1 MKHPFAL
8 TLLLAAALAPTV
20 ATAQKAPAKNYAN
33 SHSEYWLNSDINR
46 TGAVIAPHASFFP
59 YESTELAEKNASKA
73 NSKRYLSLEG
83 DWKFNFVN
91 SHNERPVGFE
101 AVDYDDSK
109 WEDFKVPGMFELN
122 GHGDPIYKNIGY
134 AWANQFEN
142 NPPIVEE
149 RNNYTGSYRRT
160 FDIPADWK
168 GEEIIMH
175 IGSATSNLQVWVNG
189 KWVGYSE
196 DSKDA
201 VEFDITKFL
210 KPGQPNLIAM
220 QVMRWCDGSYFE
232 DQDFWRFTGIARECY
247 LMTRPKAHIEDIIIT
262 PDLTSPNPSEGGA
275 YEDATLAI
283 NVKTANAKG
292 QKVQLTL
299 KDASGN
305 VVKEETC
312 SVTKVTPP
320 SEGTG
325 EVLWSITNPLK
336 WTAETPNLYRLRV
349 DLLDKKGAVTQ
360 STTQNVG
367 FRKVEIK
374 DNGQGAQLLVNGQPI
389 LVKGTDRHELDPD
402 GGYVVSVKRMREDLK
417 IMKEHNIN
425 AIRTSHYPND
435 PHFYNLCDE
444 MGFYVVSEANLESH
458 GMGYGEGTLAIRPEF
473 LTPHLE
479 RNIQNVE
486 VQKNHP
492 SVIIWSLGNEAGY
505 GENFDKAY
513 DMVKKMDPSRPVQ
526 YERTGEGYATDIF
539 CPMYVSVPDCERY
552 LKDPKRNTRPLI
564 QCEYAHA
571 MGQSMGGFRD
581 YWNLIREYPNYQ
593 GGFIWDFVDQAI
605 RVKSADGNTIYAYG
619 GDFGRYPASDHNFN
633 CNGFIGAD
641 RTPHSEAA
649 EVAYYYQNVWTKL
662 VDANNGRLEVY
673 NEQFFA
679 PLEGIDLEWKLL
691 ANGQVVAAGGGKIPT
706 IQPQQKLTVDLE
718 GWKMPRIAG
727 ELTLNVEY
735 RITKPEP
742 LRKVGDVI
750 ARQEFALT
758 DYNFESIEGMEQ
770 NFMMTEGQ
778 VSRDEQLASFTLSS
792 DRLAVTFNKRTGF
805 IDYIDLDGKSL
816 LEEQNYM
823 KGALATST
831 GEVAT
836 ASLVPDFWRATTDN
850 DYGAGL
856 QNVLGAWKDPEM
868 QFKGFKEADDPHT
881 HTVEANYEL
890 PALEATL
897 TLSYSVTTDNRLVVR
912 QKLTTHPTT
921 RERKPFIPRFGMQM
935 VLAPEFDR
943 VSYYGRGP
951 IENYQDRND
960 ATFLGQYDFRV
971 RDQKC
976 TYVRPQE
983 FGNHTD
989 VRTWTV
995 TNAAGKGITVSGC
1008 QPLECSTLPYLT
1020 ADLDDGP
1027 SKEAHQSH
1035 SGDLRERRF
1044 NVLHIADK
1052 QMGLGCENSW
1062 GAWPM
1067 MKYMIPYGD
1076 MEYTFVISPAE

>member
-1 MKHPFAL
+1 MRTSFAL
-8 TLLLAAALAPTV
+8 TLLFAAALTPSLAF
-20 ATAQKAPAKNYAN
+20 AQKSKAPAKNYAN
-33 SHSEYWLNSDINR
+33 EHAEYWLNSDINR
-46 TGAVIAPHASFFP
+46 TGAILAPHASFFP
-59 YESTELAEKNASKA
+59 YESTELAERNAVKA
-73 NSKRYLSLEG
+73 SSKRYLSLKG

-101 AVDYDDSK
+101 AVGFDDSA

-168 GEEIIMH
+168 GEQIIMH

-201 VEFDITKFL
+201 VEFDLTKFL

-232 DQDFWRFTGIARECY
+232 DQDFWRFTGIARECFLY
-247 LMTRPKAHIEDIIIT
+247 SRPNAHIDDITIT
-262 PDLTSPNPSEGGA
+262 PDLDA
-275 YEDATLAI
+275 QYKDATLAI
-283 NVKTANAKG
+283 NVATAGAKG
-292 QKVQLTL
+292 QKVNLVLT
-299 KDASGN
+299 DAAKN
-305 VVKEETC
+305 VVKEEQ
-312 SVTKVTPP
+312 VAVNGKGNAVAN
-320 SEGTG
+320 
-325 EVLWSITNPLK
+325 WSLANPLK
-336 WTAETPNLYRLRV
+336 WTAETPNLYTLRV
-349 DLLDKKGAVTQ
+349 DLLDKKGNVTQ

-374 DNGQGAQLLVNGQPI
+374 DNGQGAQLLVNGQPV

-458 GMGYGEGTLAIRPEF
+458 GMGYGAGTLAIRPEF

-479 RNIQNVE
+479 RNVQNVT
-486 VQKNHP
+486 VQRNHP

-513 DMVKKMDPSRPVQ
+513 DMVKAMDPSRPVQ

-539 CPMYVSVPDCERY
+539 CPMYISVPDCERY
-552 LKDPKRNTRPLI
+552 LTDAKRNTRPLI

-581 YWNLIREYPNYQ
+581 YWELIRKYPNYQ

-649 EVAYYYQNVWTKL
+649 EVAYYYQNIWTKL
-662 VDANNGRLEVY
+662 VDANNGKLEVF

-679 PLEGIDLEWKLL
+679 PLENIDLEWKLL

-718 GWKMPRIAG
+718 GWKMPRIGG

-742 LRKVGDVI
+742 LRKVGDVV
-750 ARQEFALT
+750 ARQEFALGE
-758 DYNFESIEGMEQ
+758 YNYISSSQILDEAKMAQG
-770 NFMMTEGQ
+770 T
-778 VSRDEQLASFTLSS
+778 VSRDEQLASFTIAS
-792 DRLAVTFNKRTGF
+792 DRLAVTFNKETGF
-805 IDYIDLDGKSL
+805 VDYIDLDGQPL
-816 LEEQNYM
+816 LEDQNYM
-823 KGALATST
+823 KAALATST

-850 DYGAGL
+850 DYGANL
-856 QNVLGAWKDPEM
+856 QNVLGAWKNPEM
-868 QFKGFKEADDPHT
+868 QFKGFSENHAPDNKACIVT
-881 HTVEANYEL
+881 ATYEL

-897 TLSYSVTTDNRLVVR
+897 TLGYFLTADNRLVVH
-912 QKLTTHPTT
+912 QALKTHPTT

-960 ATFLGQYDFRV
+960 ATFLGQYDFKV

-995 TNAAGKGITVSGC
+995 TNAAGKGITVSA
-1008 QPLECSTLPYLT
+1008 PKALECSTLPYLT

-1027 SKEAHQSH
+1027 TKEAHQSH

-1076 MEYTFVISPAE
+1076 MEYDFVISPAE

>member
-1 MKHPFAL
+1 MKNSFAIALLCAVAL
-8 TLLLAAALAPTV
+8 TPAV
-20 ATAQKAPAKNYAN
+20 ASAQKQKAVARNYAN
-33 SHSEYWLNSDINR
+33 EHAEYWLNSDINR
-46 TGAVIAPHASFFP
+46 TGAVLAPHASFFP
-59 YESTELAEKNASKA
+59 YESIELAEQNAAKA
-73 NSKRYLSLEG
+73 SSKRYLSLEG
-83 DWKFNFVN
+83 DWKFNFVVN
-91 SHNERPVGFE
+91 HNERPQGFE
-101 AVDYDDSK
+101 TVGYDDSQ
-109 WEDFKVPGMFELN
+109 WEDFMVPGMFELN

-134 AWANQFEN
+134 AWATQFEN

-149 RNNYTGSYRRT
+149 KNNYTGSYRRT

-168 GEEIIMH
+168 GEQIIMH

-189 KWVGYSE
+189 NWVGYSE

-201 VEFDITKFL
+201 AEFDITKFL

-247 LMTRPKAHIEDIIIT
+247 LFSRPQAHIDDIKIT
-262 PDLTSPNPSEGGA
+262 PDLDA
-275 YEDATLAI
+275 QYKDATLA
-283 NVKTANAKG
+283 VRVSTAGAKG
-292 QKVQLTL
+292 QKVNLVMT
-299 KDASGN
+299 DAGN
-305 VVKEETC
+305 KVVKEEQ
-312 SVTKVTPP
+312 VAIDGKGNVA
-320 SEGTG
+320 
-325 EVLWSITNPLK
+325 VDWSIANPLK

-349 DLLDKKGAVTQ
+349 DLLDKKGNVTQ
-360 STTQNVG
+360 STCQNVG
-367 FRKVEIK
+367 FRKVEVRSV
-374 DNGQGAQLLVNGQPI
+374 DGQPAQLLVNGQPV

-402 GGYVVSVKRMREDLK
+402 GGYVVSVKRMRQDLQ
-417 IMKEHNIN
+417 IMKRHNIN

-435 PHFYNLCDE
+435 PRFYDLCDE
-444 MGFYVVSEANLESH
+444 MGFYVVAETNLESH

-513 DMVKKMDPSRPVQ
+513 DMVKAMDPSRPVQ

-539 CPMYVSVPDCERY
+539 CPMYVDVRGCENY
-552 LKDPKRNTRPLI
+552 LTNPNRNKRPLI

-581 YWNLIREYPNYQ
+581 YWELIRKYPNYQ

-605 RVKSADGNTIYAYG
+605 RVKSADDNTIYAYG

-641 RTPHSEAA
+641 RRPHSEAA

-662 VDANNGRLEVY
+662 VDAKQGKLEVF

-679 PLEGIDLEWKLL
+679 PLEDIDLEWTLL
-691 ANGQVVAAGGGKIPT
+691 AEGQVAAAGGGKIPT
-706 IQPQQKLTVDLE
+706 IDPQKSITVDLE
-718 GWKMPRIAG
+718 GWQFPDIDG

-742 LRKVGDVI
+742 LRRIGEVI
-750 ARQEFALT
+750 ARQEFVLGGNSFITNEQLAQ
-758 DYNFESIEGMEQ
+758 NIEAAQGL
-770 NFMMTEGQ
+770 
-778 VSRDEQLASFTLSS
+778 VSRDEQLACFTVSS
-792 DRLAVTFNKRTGF
+792 DRLAVTFNKSTGF
-805 IDYIDLDGKSL
+805 IDYIDLDGQPL

-823 KGALATST
+823 KAADATP
-831 GEVAT
+831 
-836 ASLVPDFWRATTDN
+836 SLIPDFWRAPTDN
-850 DYGAGL
+850 DYGANL
-856 QNVLGAWKDPEM
+856 QNVLGVWKNPEM
-868 QFKGFKEADDPHT
+868 QFKGIQEKNSDNGNARCVT
-881 HTVEANYEL
+881 ATYEL

-897 TLSYSVTTDNRLVVR
+897 TLDYTLTADNRLAVT
-912 QKLTTHPTT
+912 QQLKTHPTT
-921 RERKPFIPRFGMQM
+921 RERKPCVPRFGMQM
-935 VLAPEFDR
+935 VLAPEYDC
-943 VSYYGRGP
+943 VNYYGRGP
-951 IENYQDRND
+951 EENYIDRND
-960 ATFLGQYDFRV
+960 ATFLGQYSFRV
-971 RDQKC
+971 ADQEC

-989 VRTWTV
+989 VRSWTV
-995 TNAAGKGITVSGC
+995 TNKKGLGITIRGTKA
-1008 QPLECSTLPYLT
+1008 LECATLPYLT

-1027 SKEAHQSH
+1027 KKEAHQSH
-1035 SGDLRERRF
+1035 SGDLRQRRF

-1052 QMGLGCENSW
+1052 QMGLGCIDSW

-1067 MKYMIPYGD
+1067 GKYLIPYGD
-1076 MEYTFVISPAE
+1076 MEYTFVIEPAE

>member
-1 MKHPFAL
+1 MKQQFAIA
-8 TLLLAAALAPTV
+8 LLCAAALTPSIA
-20 ATAQKAPAKNYAN
+20 AAQAKNYAN
-33 SHSEYWLNSDINR
+33 EHKEYWLNSDVNR
-46 TGAVIAPHASFFP
+46 IGAILAPHASFFP
-59 YESTELAEKNASKA
+59 YESTELAERNAMKA
-73 NSKRYLSLEG
+73 TSKRYLSLKG

-101 AVDYDDSK
+101 AVGFDDSA
-109 WEDFKVPGMFELN
+109 WENFPVPGMFELN

-168 GEEIIMH
+168 GEQIIMH

-201 VEFDITKFL
+201 AEFDVTKFL

-232 DQDFWRFTGIARECY
+232 DQDFWRFTGIARECF
-247 LMTRPKAHIEDIIIT
+247 LMARPKAHIDDISIV
-262 PDLTSPNPSEGGA
+262 PDL
-275 YEDATLAI
+275 DAQYKDASLAV
-283 NVKTANAKG
+283 NVKTSGAKG
-292 QKVQLTL
+292 QKVNLVL
-299 KDASGN
+299 LDADKK
-305 VVKEETC
+305 VVKEGQ
-312 SVTKVTPP
+312 VAVDGK
-320 SEGTG
+320 GNARAD
-325 EVLWSITNPLK
+325 WSIDNPLK
-336 WTAETPNLYRLRV
+336 WTAETPNLYTLRI
-349 DLLDKKGAVTQ
+349 DLLDKKGSVTE

-374 DNGQGAQLLVNGQPI
+374 NAQLLVNGQPV

-458 GMGYGEGTLAIRPEF
+458 GMGYGAGTLAIRPEF

-513 DMVKKMDPSRPVQ
+513 DMVKAMDPSRPVQ

-539 CPMYVSVPDCERY
+539 CPMYISVPDCERY
-552 LKDPKRNTRPLI
+552 LTDAKRNTRPLI

-581 YWNLIREYPNYQ
+581 YWELIRKYPNYQ

-649 EVAYYYQNVWTKL
+649 EVAYYYQNIWSKL
-662 VDANNGRLEVY
+662 VDANNGKLEVY

-706 IQPQQKLTVDLE
+706 VQPQQKLTVDLE

-735 RITKPEP
+735 RITKAEP

-750 ARQEFALT
+750 ARQEFAIS
-758 DYNFESIEGMEQ
+758 DYNWP
-770 NFMMTEGQ
+770 
-778 VSRDEQLASFTLSS
+778 VSTSEATADDAATASVSGKAVTKDEQLASFTLSN

-805 IDYIDLDGKSL
+805 IDYIDLDGQPV
-816 LEEQNYM
+816 LEDQNYM
-823 KGALATST
+823 KSAD
-831 GEVAT
+831 AT

-856 QNVLGAWKDPEM
+856 QNVLGAWKDPDM
-868 QFKGFKEADDPHT
+868 QFKGLEVNEHPAYT
-881 HTVEANYEL
+881 EVTANYEL
-890 PALEATL
+890 TALEATL
-897 TLSYSVTTDNRLVVR
+897 SYVYKLEADGPLSVTQSL
-912 QKLTTHPTT
+912 KTHPTT

-960 ATFLGQYDFRV
+960 ATFLGLYDFRV

-995 TNAAGKGITVSGC
+995 TNAQGQGITISGLK
-1008 QPLECSTLPYLT
+1008 PLECATLPYLT
-1020 ADLDDGP
+1020 SDLDDGP

-1076 MEYTFVISPAE
+1076 MEYTFIVAPAK

>member
-1 MKHPFAL
+1 MRTSFAL
-8 TLLLAAALAPTV
+8 SLLFAAALTPSLAF
-20 ATAQKAPAKNYAN
+20 AQKGKASAKNYAN
-33 SHSEYWLNSDINR
+33 EHKEYWLNSDVNR
-46 TGAVIAPHASFFP
+46 IGAILAPHASFFP
-59 YESTELAEKNASKA
+59 YESTELAERNAMKA
-73 NSKRYLSLEG
+73 TSKRYLSLKG

-101 AVDYDDSK
+101 AVGYDDSA
-109 WEDFKVPGMFELN
+109 WENFPVPGMFELN

-168 GEEIIMH
+168 GEQIIMH

-201 VEFDITKFL
+201 VEFDVTKFL

-232 DQDFWRFTGIARECY
+232 DQDFWRFTGIARECF
-247 LMTRPKAHIEDIIIT
+247 LMARPKAHIDDISIV
-262 PDLTSPNPSEGGA
+262 PDL
-275 YEDATLAI
+275 DAQYKDASLAV
-283 NVKTANAKG
+283 NVKTSGAKG
-292 QKVQLTL
+292 QKVNLVL
-299 KDASGN
+299 LDADKK
-305 VVKEETC
+305 VVKEEQ
-312 SVTKVTPP
+312 VALDGK
-320 SEGTG
+320 GNARAD
-325 EVLWSITNPLK
+325 WSIANPQK

-349 DLLDKKGAVTQ
+349 DLLDKKGSVTE

-374 DNGQGAQLLVNGQPI
+374 NAQLLVNGQPV

-458 GMGYGEGTLAIRPEF
+458 GMGYGAGTLAIRPEF

-513 DMVKKMDPSRPVQ
+513 DMVKAMDPSRPVQ

-539 CPMYVSVPDCERY
+539 CPMYVDVQGCKNY
-552 LKDPKRNTRPLI
+552 LDNPKRNTRPLI

-649 EVAYYYQNVWTKL
+649 EVAYYYQNIWSKL
-662 VDANNGRLEVY
+662 VDANNGQLEVY

-679 PLEGIDLEWKLL
+679 PLADVELCWTLL
-691 ANGQVVAAGGGKIPT
+691 ANGRPVAEGKGQLPAIAPQQKQVVALP
-706 IQPQQKLTVDLE
+706 D
-718 GWKMPRIAG
+718 WHMPRIAG
-727 ELTLNVEY
+727 ELALNVEY
-735 RITKPEP
+735 RLTKAEP

-750 ARQEFALT
+750 ARQEFVMS
-758 DYNFESIEGMEQ
+758 DYAWPTACAEDAPAAAVEDVLR
-770 NFMMTEGQ
+770 T
-778 VSRDEQLASFTLSS
+778 VDRDEQLASFTLSS
-792 DRLAVTFNKRTGF
+792 NRLAVTFNKRTGF
-805 IDYIDLDGKSL
+805 IDYIDLDPSRTSGQVLPL
-816 LEEQNYM
+816 LEDQNYM

-868 QFKGFKEADDPHT
+868 EFKGFKETSTDAKAR
-881 HTVEANYEL
+881 TVEATYEL

-897 TLSYSVTTDNRLVVR
+897 TLTYALAADGRLTVTQRL
-912 QKLTTHPTT
+912 KTHPTT

-951 IENYQDRND
+951 IENYIDRND

-995 TNAAGKGITVSGC
+995 TNAKGKGITVSGLK
-1008 QPLECSTLPYLT
+1008 PLECATLPYLT

-1076 MEYTFVISPAE
+1076 MEYTFIITPAE